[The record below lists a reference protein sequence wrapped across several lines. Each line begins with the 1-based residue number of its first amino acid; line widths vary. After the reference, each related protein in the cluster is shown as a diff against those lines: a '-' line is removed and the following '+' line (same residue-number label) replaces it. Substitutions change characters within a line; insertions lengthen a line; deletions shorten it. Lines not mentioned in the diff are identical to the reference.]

1 MRAGECSP
9 GRSKAATLLFWDGER
24 SAPPGWHGLDDLGP
38 EELVRE
44 GIPLS
49 TGAVDHVYVGP
60 AVGRVPHWDLVD
72 LLEEFRRVL
81 AVGGSIRLAAYDLGA
96 ALTAH
101 DDARDDFFWEH
112 WVDAPSGT
120 LGAQLLES
128 GAARTLLAPDLVT
141 ELLGRAGFDDVA
153 AQPFGRSSADPRLAE
168 PDRLAD
174 HCCFTEARNAAPW
187 PDVAERGRP
196 SPPHLALADSDGRG
210 YRILWTGPARS
221 RGFARFRPAGS
232 SVWRDASVE
241 SWPGV
246 DGEAGDH
253 VFAATCA
260 ELDGGVRY
268 EYEIVHTVD
277 GRRELVEASSF
288 VTPPSGADEAVRLA
302 FMADTGISGRA
313 DGLSDATSRVVAEV
327 ARLEPHVVLGGGD
340 YAYRSGDRRW
350 RSGQQAV
357 HAWLRE
363 MAPLTRRHPFMPQ
376 YGNHEVELAERY
388 RDWAVHFPPP
398 DGGAVPG
405 TRSYSFDVGPCH
417 LAAFYAPA
425 DQVDPAEVGWLW
437 RDLAEARRRGRPWLI
452 VFQHQPLLAH
462 GTSHPSSSGVVRAL
476 AGALTE
482 HRVDLHLSAH
492 DQSYERTHPLVW
504 DGTVPTPVRH
514 QGPRYPKGQGTV
526 LAKVSPA
533 GKRSDRG
540 GGFSS
545 LPPELPDLVAAA
557 DDQGHHFAV
566 IEADAASL
574 RLDVYRVRTPDD
586 PLELVD
592 RVLIVA

>member
-1 MRAGECSP
+1 VRADNP
-9 GRSKAATLLFWDGER
+9 HLRRSKPATRLFWDGVR
-24 SAPPGWHGLDDLGP
+24 SAPPGWRGLEDRGP

-44 GIPLS
+44 GIPLP
-49 TGAVDHVYVGP
+49 TGAIDQVYVGP
-60 AVGRVPHWDLVD
+60 AVGRVPHWDLVE

-81 AVGGSIRLAAYDLGA
+81 VVGGTIRVAAYDMEATLAAYDG
-96 ALTAH
+96 
-101 DDARDDFFWEH
+101 ARDDFFWEH
-112 WVDAPSGT
+112 WVDAPAGA

-128 GAARTLLAPDLVT
+128 GAVRTLLAPDLVA
-141 ELLGRAGFDDVA
+141 ELLRRAGFDDA
-153 AQPFGRSSADPRLAE
+153 AVRPFGISAADPKLAG
-168 PDRLAD
+168 PDRLGE
-174 HCCFTEARNAAPW
+174 HCCFVEAHNALPW
-187 PDVAERGRP
+187 PDTGERGRP
-196 SPPHLALADSDGRG
+196 SAPHLALADSDGRS
-210 YRILWTGPARS
+210 YRIIWTGPARS
-221 RGFARFRPAGS
+221 RGTARFRPVGS
-232 SVWRDASVE
+232 PVWREASVA

-246 DGEAGDH
+246 DGDAGDH

-268 EYEIVHTVD
+268 EYEIVHTVE
-277 GRRELVEASSF
+277 GRPELVEASSF
-288 VTPPSGADEAVRLA
+288 ETAPTGEDEAVRFA
-302 FMADTGISGRA
+302 FIADTGISGRA
-313 DGLSDATSRVVAEV
+313 DGLSDATGRVVEEV
-327 ARLEPHVVLGGGD
+327 ARLGPHVVLGGGD

-357 HAWLRE
+357 QAWLRE

-398 DGGAVPG
+398 EGGAVPG

-417 LAAFYAPA
+417 LAAFYAPG

-437 RDLAEARRRGRPWLI
+437 QDLAEARRRERPWLI

-462 GTSHPSSSGVVRAL
+462 GTSHPSSPGVARAL

-504 DGTVPTPVRH
+504 DGTVPRPVRH
-514 QGPRYPKGQGTV
+514 QGPRYPKGEGTV

-545 LPPELPDLVAAA
+545 LPSELPEVVACA
-557 DDQGHHFAV
+557 DDQGHHFAI
-566 IEADAASL
+566 IEADATSL
-574 RLDVYRVRTPDD
+574 RLDVYRVRAADD

-592 RVLIVA
+592 RMRILA